1 MRKKYKKVQ
10 YLTLQDKFRVLFT
23 VHILQDCLE
32 AIDLGKESEFKKIL
46 TLIANSL
53 YFTAK
58 TYFKVLEY
66 VDV

>member
-46 TLIANSL
+46 TLIATFWFHSQNLLQS
-53 YFTAK
+53 FRIR
-58 TYFKVLEY
+58 
-66 VDV
+66 